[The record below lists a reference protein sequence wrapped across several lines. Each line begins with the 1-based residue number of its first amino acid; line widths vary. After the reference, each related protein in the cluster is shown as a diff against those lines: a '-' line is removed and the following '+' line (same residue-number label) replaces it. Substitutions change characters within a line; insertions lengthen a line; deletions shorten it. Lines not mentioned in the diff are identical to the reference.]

1 MNTIK
6 LSHSVNLAEGKTAAK
21 TYSVY
26 KNFTRFAKSQTE
38 KRAAWFLISIIGP
51 GVLFLPI
58 PAALMYYYD
67 APIWTLAATVI
78 LFFTSLVA
86 GMGGSK
92 IGVVIALLGLNII
105 VHISMILI
113 FAVL

>member
-6 LSHSVNLAEGKTAAK
+6 LNSSINLDKEETAAK
-21 TYSVY
+21 PYSIY
-26 KNFTRFAKSQTE
+26 KKFIDFADSQTE
-38 KRAAWFLISIIGP
+38 KRAAWFLISILGP

-67 APIWTLAATVI
+67 ASVWTLAVTVV
-78 LFFTSLVA
+78 LFFASLVV

-92 IGVVIALLGLNII
+92 IGVLIALLGVNII
-105 VHISMILI
+105 VHISLILMY
-113 FAVL
+113 VL

>member
-6 LSHSVNLAEGKTAAK
+6 LSHSVNLAERETATK

-26 KNFTRFAKSQTE
+26 KRFNRFAESQTE
-38 KRAAWFLISIIGP
+38 KRAAWFLISILGP

-67 APIWTLAATVI
+67 APIWTLATTVI

-92 IGVVIALLGLNII
+92 IGVLIALLGLNTL
-105 VHISMILI
+105 VHIALILV
-113 FAVL
+113 FVL